1 MGEIKAIKDY
11 QIVVFGVIIALGAI
25 FSTAIFTKSVIKY
38 QKMQNQT
45 ISTTGSASKSVKA
58 DFETI
63 TINYRLNAPNIKT
76 GYKKMTSDAQKI
88 KNFLVQKGIDE
99 KDITFGQ
106 ISNYEVNKRV
116 GNYTTNEVDFYK
128 FNSYVK
134 ATSKNVDLITE
145 IANSTTSL
153 VDMDIETGY
162 NDVEYLVSN
171 LDDIK
176 IEMVG
181 KATQNA
187 KQRAE
192 SMVKSTGDKIG
203 SLNSAKMGVFQIVPI
218 NSTEVTDYGINDTT
232 SPEKNVIAVVNAT
245 FTVK

>member
-1 MGEIKAIKDY
+1 MG
-11 QIVVFGVIIALGAI
+11 
-25 FSTAIFTKSVIKY
+25 
-38 QKMQNQT
+38 
-45 ISTTGSASKSVKA
+45 
-58 DFETI
+58 
-63 TINYRLNAPNIKT
+63 
-76 GYKKMTSDAQKI
+76 
-88 KNFLVQKGIDE
+88 
-99 KDITFGQ
+99 
-106 ISNYEVNKRV
+106 
-116 GNYTTNEVDFYK
+116 
-128 FNSYVK
+128 
-134 ATSKNVDLITE
+134 
-145 IANSTTSL
+145 
-153 VDMDIETGY
+153 IETGY
-162 NDVEYLVSN
+162 NDVQYLVSN

-218 NSTEVTDYGINDTT
+218 NSTEVTDYGINDTS

>member
-1 MGEIKAIKDY
+1 MSDIKAFKDY
-11 QIVVFGVIIALGAI
+11 QIVIFGAIVALGAI
-25 FSTAIFTKSVIKY
+25 FSTAIFTKSIIKY
-38 QKMQNQT
+38 QKLQNQT

-58 DFETI
+58 DFATI
-63 TINYRLNAPNIKT
+63 AINYRLNAPTIKE
-76 GYKKMTSDAQKI
+76 GYNKMTVNADKI
-88 KNFLVQKGIDE
+88 KNFLIQKGISE
-99 KDITFGQ
+99 KDIIFGQ

-134 ATSKNVDLITE
+134 ATSKDVDLITKVS
-145 IANSTTSL
+145 NSTTEL
-153 VDMDIETGY
+153 VNMGVETGY
-162 NDVEYLVSN
+162 NDVQYLVSN

-192 SMVKSTGDKIG
+192 SMVRSTGDKIG
-203 SLNSAKMGVFQIVPI
+203 SLNSAKMGVFQIVPV

>member
-1 MGEIKAIKDY
+1 MSDIKAVKDY
-11 QIVVFGVIIALGAI
+11 QIVIFGVIIALGAI

-38 QKMQNQT
+38 QKLQNQT
-45 ISTTGSASKSVKA
+45 ISTTGSASKPVKA
-58 DFETI
+58 DFATI
-63 TINYRLNAPNIKT
+63 SINYKLNAPTVKV
-76 GYKKMTSDAQKI
+76 GYNKMANNAQKI
-88 KNFLVQKGIDE
+88 KNFLVEQGIDE

-134 ATSKNVDLITE
+134 ASSKDVDLITKISNKTGE
-145 IANSTTSL
+145 L
-153 VDMDIETGY
+153 VNMGIETGY
-162 NDVEYLVSN
+162 NDVQYLVSN

-218 NSTEVTDYGINDTT
+218 NSTEVTDYGINDTS

>member
-1 MGEIKAIKDY
+1 MGEIKAVKDY
-11 QIVVFGVIIALGAI
+11 QIILFGVIIALGAI
-25 FSTAIFTKSVIKY
+25 FSTVLFTQAVIKY
-38 QKMQNQT
+38 QKLQNQT

-58 DFETI
+58 DFATI
-63 TINYRLNAPNIKT
+63 TISYKLSSPTIKDGYNKMSLN
-76 GYKKMTSDAQKI
+76 AQKI
-88 KNFLVQKGIDE
+88 KDFLIKQGIDE
-99 KDITFGQ
+99 KDITLGQ
-106 ISNYEVNKRV
+106 ISNYEVNKRI

-134 ATSKNVDLITE
+134 ATSKNVDLITSISNKTGE
-145 IANSTTSL
+145 L
-153 VDMDIETGY
+153 VNMGIETGY
-162 NDVEYLVSN
+162 NDVQYLVSN
-171 LDDIK
+171 LDAIK

-181 KATQNA
+181 MATQNA

-192 SMVKSTGDKIG
+192 SMVSATGDKIG

-218 NSTEVTDYGINDTT
+218 NSTEVSDYGINDTT

>member
-1 MGEIKAIKDY
+1 MVEIKAIKDY
-11 QIVVFGVIIALGAI
+11 QIVFVGIIIALVAI
-25 FSTAIFTKSVIKY
+25 FSTAIFTKSIIKY
-38 QKMQNQT
+38 QKLQNQT
-45 ISTTGSASKSVKA
+45 ISTTGSASKSVKS
-58 DFETI
+58 DFATI
-63 TINYRLNAPNIKT
+63 TINYRLNSPTIKD
-76 GYKKMTSDAQKI
+76 GYQKMTADAQKI
-88 KNFLVQKGIDE
+88 KEFLVKKGIDE
-99 KDITFGQ
+99 KDIKVGQ

-134 ATSKNVDLITE
+134 ASSKNVDLITD
-145 IANSTTSL
+145 ISNSTVEL
-153 VDMDIETGY
+153 VNMNIETGY
-162 NDVEYLVSN
+162 NNVEYLVSN

-203 SLNSAKMGVFQIVPI
+203 SLNSAKMGVFQIVPA